1 MNVPSHSASQ
11 VVRWVRWAV
20 VWWYNTYWCSCVG
33 ELIDGRSSLELGFD
47 SAVVTTQHLGDQIS
61 TALLIFLPKKKIFKP
76 PSADVTRAEEGEP
89 AK

>member
-1 MNVPSHSASQ
+1 MYPATVPLRWLDGF
-11 VVRWVRWAV
+11 VGLWCGGTILIGVRVL
-20 VWWYNTYWCSCVG
+20 G

-61 TALLIFLPKKKIFKP
+61 TALLIFLQKKKIFKP